1 MLYAGDHDVLSR
13 SRQISPVYP
22 DNPNISAEFS
32 KLEDKRARRRSGWEK
47 PYLEMDIRV
56 TNWRHEAHLRR
67 RQRVVLRYPD
77 VDLPQP
83 TCSPQ
88 NTSDPDC
95 RRPALLM
102 GFLSKRCPRR
112 RNRVKD
118 RSRRTFVSAP
128 FHPLQHRF
136 PVQDLLVADGPQV

>member
-1 MLYAGDHDVLSR
+1 VSSWWTEVSVCDMLYAGDHDVLSR

-77 VDLPQP
+77 VDLPQAP
-83 TCSPQ
+83 YSPQ
-88 NTSDPDC
+88 YTSDPD
-95 RRPALLM
+95 
-102 GFLSKRCPRR
+102 RCPAHSMP
-112 RNRVKD
+112 
-118 RSRRTFVSAP
+118 SRPNAAP
-128 FHPLQHRF
+128 
-136 PVQDLLVADGPQV
+136 VE